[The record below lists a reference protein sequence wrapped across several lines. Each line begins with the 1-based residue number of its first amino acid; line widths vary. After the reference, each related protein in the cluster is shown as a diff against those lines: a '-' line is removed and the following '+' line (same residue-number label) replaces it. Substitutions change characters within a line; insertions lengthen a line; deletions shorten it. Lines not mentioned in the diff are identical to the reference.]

1 MLHYWHQKLF
11 SLCLILTWTAAELPR
26 DSRLL
31 PRPHNILAVDVV
43 VFMYT
48 CHSQR
53 SLPLPSHSQ
62 EKENAP
68 TGISVKFNEFTDSD
82 VGATLHHFVWPPW
95 SQYGCVHCPHLWCCT
110 SALMNWSFA
119 YIFIQKSQSPSFY
132 INASSFISHSVL
144 KLFPGKCFTIQWG
157 KQSFCWLVHSQS
169 VTKREGRFRSATESL
184 HLL

>member
-62 EKENAP
+62 AKENAP

-82 VGATLHHFVWPPW
+82 VGAGVHHFEPSLGLAVGLGWVDVLSRRVGFWQCINKLTFCIVLCFFPP
-95 SQYGCVHCPHLWCCT
+95 Q
-110 SALMNWSFA
+110 
-119 YIFIQKSQSPSFY
+119 I
-132 INASSFISHSVL
+132 SVL
-144 KLFPGKCFTIQWG
+144 LLLHKC
-157 KQSFCWLVHSQS
+157 
-169 VTKREGRFRSATESL
+169 
-184 HLL
+184 LLIRLAACAQAVPR

>member
-62 EKENAP
+62 RKENAP
-68 TGISVKFNEFTDSD
+68 TGISDLFNEFTDSD
-82 VGATLHHFVWPPW
+82 VGAAMHHFVWPPW
-95 SQYGCVHCPHLWCCT
+95 TQYRFFCGAGKGAYTVCSEVLWKCINKLTICINFFPK
-110 SALMNWSFA
+110 SLSF
-119 YIFIQKSQSPSFY
+119 FFY
-132 INASSFISHSVL
+132 INSS
-144 KLFPGKCFTIQWG
+144 
-157 KQSFCWLVHSQS
+157 SQ
-169 VTKREGRFRSATESL
+169 FAL
-184 HLL
+184 HCAWAVPR